1 MGLIKRLQRITSGRV
16 RAFLDSVDDPETV
29 LPQLVAELEEKA
41 AIAVNAEAKALT
53 AVKSAQRK
61 LDEAEGRIQR
71 LGRGAALAL
80 KQGDERTARE
90 ALEQQVRAE
99 KEAESHKDALT
110 RAEAALKDA
119 HDARLQLAGQLE
131 ELKVRRDE
139 LLSRVRSA
147 SAQTQARETLQKPA
161 EGLLAEV
168 ARVEEKLD
176 KDESQLEIHHEIAG
190 PRQGSLDE
198 RLRRLQREAEFDERL
213 GKLHKEE

>member
-29 LPQLVAELEEKA
+29 LPQLVAEMEENA
-41 AIAVNAEAKALT
+41 GIAVNAEAKALT

-61 LDEAEGRIQR
+61 LDEAEGRVLR
-71 LGRGAALAL
+71 LGRGAELAL

-90 ALEQQVRAE
+90 ALAEQLKAE
-99 KEAESHKDALT
+99 KEASVHKESLV

-119 HDARLQLAGQLE
+119 HDTRLQLADQLE

-139 LLSRVRSA
+139 MLTRARVA
-147 SAQTQARETLQKPA
+147 STQTQIRETVLKPGK
-161 EGLLAEV
+161 GLLEEV
-168 ARVEEKLD
+168 ARVEERLD

-190 PRQGSLDE
+190 PQQGSLDE
-198 RLRRLQREAEFDERL
+198 RLRRLQREAEIDERL
-213 GKLHKEE
+213 GNLHMEE